1 MEILTKVHTKMENLT
16 GTDNIFGAMAVI
28 TRDSSKMDLEMEKD
42 FGRNPT
48 KPTQI
53 LTKASF

>member
-1 MEILTKVHTKMENLT
+1 MENLT